1 MVPPL
6 MTQKNY
12 KKIYLAALILV
23 FAGLAL
29 LRADLVTGA
38 CTSTLA
44 SLAAGWGPRLKVIFE
59 MILFAAILF
68 LTVRAIPLAADPLT
82 DCLTVLITSFFGF
95 LAELWGT
102 QSGLWTYYTGEKPP
116 YWIVPA
122 WALGVLVVERLAR
135 RAGEQPDGIL
145 AKLNSERFYWA
156 WVALFY
162 CVFVPFI
169 ATKLSAPA
177 CVLPILLTAAI
188 LFPGKKH
195 RIRYMRIVFTG
206 TACVFFA
213 DLWGTTNN
221 CWTYHTQAARF
232 GTAYGILFGCV
243 FDSAIVLAGIKAAE
257 YLKRISGRTPAN
269 Q

>member
-1 MVPPL
+1 

-12 KKIYLAALILV
+12 GKIYLGALILV

-44 SLAAGWGPRLKVIFE
+44 SLAAGQGPRLKVIFE
-59 MILFAAILF
+59 IVLFAFILF
-68 LTVRAIPLAADPLT
+68 LTIRAIPLAADPVT
-82 DCLTVLITSFFGF
+82 DCLTVLVTSFFGF

-135 RAGEQPDGIL
+135 RAGEQPGGVF
-145 AKLNSERFYWA
+145 AKLRSDNFYRA
-156 WVALFY
+156 WVLLFY

-177 CVLPILLTAAI
+177 CVLPILLTAAV

-195 RIRYMRIVFTG
+195 RTRYTRILFTG
-206 TACVFFA
+206 TVCVFFA
-213 DLWGTTNN
+213 DLWGTTNH
-221 CWTYHTQAARF
+221 CWTYHTQTASF

-243 FDSAIVLAGIKAAE
+243 FDSAVVLAGIKTAE
-257 YLKRISGRTPAN
+257 YLMQISGRTPAG

>member
-12 KKIYLAALILV
+12 GKIYLGALILV

-44 SLAAGWGPRLKVIFE
+44 SLAAGQGPRLKVIFE
-59 MILFAAILF
+59 IVLFAAILF
-68 LTVRAIPLAADPLT
+68 LTIRAIPLAADPVT
-82 DCLTVLITSFFGF
+82 DCLTVLVTSFFGF

-135 RAGEQPDGIL
+135 RAGEQPGGVF
-145 AKLNSERFYWA
+145 AKLRSDNFYRA
-156 WVALFY
+156 WVLLFY

-177 CVLPILLTAAI
+177 CVLPILLTAAV

-195 RIRYMRIVFTG
+195 RTRYTRILFTG
-206 TACVFFA
+206 TVCVFFA
-213 DLWGTTNN
+213 DLWGTTNH
-221 CWTYHTQAARF
+221 CWTYHTQTASF

-243 FDSAIVLAGIKAAE
+243 FDSAVVLAGIKTAE
-257 YLKRISGRTPAN
+257 YLMQISGRTPAG